1 MLLQSGLLDPSTL
14 PLLLVA
20 AGIGLS
26 IAEALAPGAHFV
38 VVGVSLL
45 GAGLVG
51 LLLPGLATPFVLAG
65 LVLLFGIVTL
75 YGYRELDVYGGK
87 GQAQTS
93 DSSDLKGQTA
103 RVTARVTPTEGEV
116 KIDNG
121 GFNPYYSARTIDG
134 EIPEGE
140 EVMVVDPGGGN
151 VVTVESLGAVEGS
164 LDREIERARAENA
177 RQEADGERPDDVA
190 EDAATEGDPTADA
203 DEDSDAGDDADA
215 AADETAGDDSTDDAT
230 TDSGWTGRAERET
243 ETERE

>member
-1 MLLQSGLLDPSTL
+1 MLLQSGLLGPQTL

-20 AGIGLS
+20 AGIALS

-51 LLLPGLATPFVLAG
+51 LLLPGLAGPFVLAG
-65 LVLLFGIVTL
+65 LVLLIGIVTL
-75 YGYRELDVYGGK
+75 YGYREFDIYGGK

-103 RVTARVTPTEGEV
+103 RVTSRVTPQEGEV
-116 KIDNG
+116 KVENG
-121 GFNPYYSARTIDG
+121 GFSPYYSARTLEG

-140 EVMVVDPGGGN
+140 EVIVIDPGGGN

-164 LDREIERARAENA
+164 LDRQLERARAENA
-177 RQEADGERPDDVA
+177 RKESEGERPADVA
-190 EDAATEGDPTADA
+190 ADA
-203 DEDSDAGDDADA
+203 ESDDADDTKSA
-215 AADETAGDDSTDDAT
+215 SDDA
-230 TDSGWTGRAERET
+230 DQDSGSGWTGREEAERET
-243 ETERE
+243 DRERESETE